1 MEYMKKTLKAAL
13 FGITYNKVFI
23 LLLLLACILLPFGA
37 EVMNYSGF
45 LNMNMTVSIG
55 LGVLLPLIM
64 FSYIQKRTEFNFY
77 SAMPIKRSQYF
88 IGYCLS
94 STAIFIVVYIFGNI
108 IGYYVDTNH
117 PGHFAGGILMY
128 LIAFASTTFAIMLS
142 GSFLSTLVT
151 FALTNIYV
159 YVAAM
164 EILVLSSVHTDCYL
178 DIMKP
183 VLYAFTPFSAVE
195 SIYDS
200 YGNEYYVI
208 PTLIMAGVQMIISF
222 FLFCKRKSEISTA
235 LAFPKTGLLYR
246 YAAMFLASLSIAAS
260 FAYSW
265 QSSSEKTYSDFFSGF
280 LTSSSLLYSVL
291 TALVVFIA
299 MNMVLEG
306 TPRAA
311 FKKIRHY
318 FIFIGGY
325 LVFICTIGGLLYSS
339 LPYKMIPYKAD
350 MVLVN
355 VYRYEEKARFIYYN
369 EPYFD
374 ESDTISVF
382 VFDEGEIYLTITNKD
397 GVITYTDA
405 DGNPFD
411 MDSYTFDAPEG
422 VEIYDDADIYDEEL
436 REYEDLVS
444 KDWDWARDYEYL
456 GDRTIL
462 RFYCKVP
469 VALYYTDD
477 PLCIDMLSEN
487 VKNGLATNT
496 YWGMSGY
503 GLTDVFGDGFMR
515 GERFMSLRDIDN
527 KNGLYADIG
536 FYRTKAEDKFN
547 TLLESIDENAGFT
560 YDRTFIT
567 TLISSEETLGVL
579 SEYDVKALEAGIL
592 KSLYL

>member
-94 STAIFIVVYIFGNI
+94 SAAIFIVVYIFGNI
-108 IGYYVDTNH
+108 IGYYVDTH
-117 PGHFAGGILMY
+117 HQGYLAGGILMY

-159 YVAAM
+159 YVVAM
-164 EILVLSSVHTDCYL
+164 EILVLSSVHTDRYL
-178 DIMKP
+178 DIIKP

-195 SIYDS
+195 SIYDGF
-200 YGNEYYVI
+200 GNEYYVI
-208 PTLIMAGVQMIISF
+208 PTLIMAGVQMTISF

-265 QSSSEKTYSDFFSGF
+265 QDRGEKTYSDFFSGF

-325 LVFICTIGGLLYSS
+325 LIFVCTIGGLLYSS
-339 LPYKMIPYKAD
+339 LPYTMIPYKAD

-355 VYRYEEKARFIYYN
+355 VCRYEEKARFISYN

-374 ESDTISVF
+374 DTSY
-382 VFDEGEIYLTITNKD
+382 VFDNGEIYLNMTNKD

-422 VEIYDDADIYDEEL
+422 VEIYDDVDFSYDEEL
-436 REYEDLVS
+436 KKYEDLVYEGY
-444 KDWDWARDYEYL
+444 DWARDYEYL

-462 RFYCKVP
+462 RFYRKES

-477 PLCIDMLSEN
+477 PLCIDMLSDN
-487 VKNGLATNT
+487 VKNGINANT
-496 YWGMSGY
+496 YWGTSGY
-503 GLTDVFGDGFMR
+503 MLTDVFGDGFMR
-515 GERFMSLRDIDN
+515 GERFMSLRDIDS
-527 KNGLYADIG
+527 KNGLCAEFG
-536 FYRTKAEDKFN
+536 FYRTKAEDKLN
-547 TLLESIDENAGFT
+547 TLLESIDKNVGFT
-560 YDRTFIT
+560 YDRTIIT

-579 SEYDVKALEAGIL
+579 SEYDVKTLEAGIL

>member
-1 MEYMKKTLKAAL
+1 MKKTLKAAL

-37 EVMNYSGF
+37 EVINYSGL

-55 LGVLLPLIM
+55 LGILLPLIM

-94 STAIFIVVYIFGNI
+94 STAIFIAVYIFGNI
-108 IGYYVDTNH
+108 IGHYVDPH
-117 PGHFAGGILMY
+117 HQGYWAGGILMY

-151 FALTNIYV
+151 FVLTNIYV
-159 YVAAM
+159 YVTAM
-164 EILVLSSVHTDCYL
+164 EILTLSSVHMDCYL
-178 DIMKP
+178 DIIKP

-195 SIYDS
+195 SIYDG
-200 YGNEYYVI
+200 YGNVYYVI

-246 YAAMFLASLSIAAS
+246 YAAMFLASISITAS

-265 QSSSEKTYSDFFSGF
+265 HDRGDGEKTYSDFLSGF

-355 VYRYEEKARFIYYN
+355 VCRYEEKVRFISYN

-374 ESDTISVF
+374 ENDTICVY
-382 VFDEGEIYLTITNKD
+382 DEGEIYLTMTNKD

-422 VEIYDDADIYDEEL
+422 VEIYDDADLFNDEEV
-436 REYEDLVS
+436 REYEDLIHQ
-444 KDWDWARDYEYL
+444 DWNWVRDYEYL

-462 RFYCKVP
+462 RFYCKEP

-477 PLCIDMLSEN
+477 PLCIDMLSDN
-487 VKNGLATNT
+487 VKNGLNANT
-496 YWGMSGY
+496 YWGTSGHM
-503 GLTDVFGDGFMR
+503 LTDVFGDGFMR
-515 GERFMSLRDIDN
+515 GEQFMDLRDIDR
-527 KNGLYADIG
+527 KNGLHAEIG
-536 FYRTKAEDKFN
+536 FYRTRAEDKLN
-547 TLLESIDENAGFT
+547 TLLESIDKNEIFT
-560 YDRTFIT
+560 YDRTIVT
-567 TLISSEETLGVL
+567 TLISSEESLGVL

-592 KSLYL
+592 KSIYL

>member
-1 MEYMKKTLKAAL
+1 MEYIKKTLQAAL

-37 EVMNYSGF
+37 EVINYSSL

-94 STAIFIVVYIFGNI
+94 STAIFIAVYIVGNI
-108 IGYYVDTNH
+108 IGYYADPH
-117 PGHFAGGILMY
+117 HQGYLAGGILMY

-159 YVAAM
+159 YVTAM
-164 EILVLSSVHTDCYL
+164 EILALSNVRIYCYTD
-178 DIMKP
+178 IIKP

-208 PTLIMAGVQMIISF
+208 PTLIMAGVQMVISF

-246 YAAMFLASLSIAAS
+246 YAAMFLASLCMVATS
-260 FAYSW
+260 AYSW
-265 QSSSEKTYSDFFSGF
+265 QEQGEKSYSGF
-280 LTSSSLLYSVL
+280 LNGFFTASSLLYSVL
-291 TALVVFIA
+291 TALVVFIV

-339 LPYKMIPYKAD
+339 LPYSMIPYRAD
-350 MVLVN
+350 VVLIN
-355 VYRYEEKARFIYYN
+355 VCRYEEKARFIFY
-369 EPYFD
+369 EELYFYD
-374 ESDTISVF
+374 SDTCYVYGN
-382 VFDEGEIYLTITNKD
+382 GETSWTITNKD
-397 GVITYTDA
+397 GVITYTDE

-411 MDSYTFDAPEG
+411 IDSYTYDAPEG
-422 VEIYDDADIYDEEL
+422 VEIYDNVELFYDEEL
-436 REYEDLVS
+436 EKYEELANE
-444 KDWDWARDYEYL
+444 DWDWVYEYENL
-456 GDRTIL
+456 GTRTIL
-462 RFYCKVP
+462 HFYCKEP

-477 PLCIDMLSEN
+477 PLCIDMLSDN
-487 VKNGLATNT
+487 VKNGLSTQSNR
-496 YWGMSGY
+496 GILGY
-503 GLTDVFGDGFMR
+503 GLTGVFGDEFMR
-515 GERFMSLRDIDN
+515 GEQVIDLRDIERE
-527 KNGLYADIG
+527 NGLHAEIG
-536 FYRTKAEDKFN
+536 FYRTRAEDKLN
-547 TLLESIDENAGFT
+547 TLLESIDKNVVFT
-560 YDRTFIT
+560 YDRTIVT
-567 TLISSEETLGVL
+567 TLISSEESLDVL

-592 KSLYL
+592 KSMYL